1 MHQSE
6 LAGSVGVQEKIKMTL
21 LRRLQSF
28 LNHLLNPISNFIWAT
43 FPILL
48 PSNNSRYPN
57 YSVATLV
64 THSVT
69 SSHVPWV
76 NLLCAYRPPTVSKRW
91 FWLGSDLVEWL
102 ESGLKSEYRIIH
114 SNPTSFM
121 SAGMLTNIPDGKV
134 AAFVLWLNDTRVSK
148 TLLRFCPT
156 NRNVTLQT

>member
-57 YSVATLV
+57 YSVATLG

-76 NLLCAYRPPTVSKRW
+76 NLLCAYRPPTVSKG
-91 FWLGSDLVEWL
+91 GSDLVQ
-102 ESGLKSEYRIIH
+102 
-114 SNPTSFM
+114 T
-121 SAGMLTNIPDGKV
+121 
-134 AAFVLWLNDTRVSK
+134 WLNDWRVVWNLSTGLSIVIRLHLCLQECLLISQMGKWLRLFSDWTTRVLVK
-148 TLLRFCPT
+148 LCFVFAQPIAM
-156 NRNVTLQT
+156 